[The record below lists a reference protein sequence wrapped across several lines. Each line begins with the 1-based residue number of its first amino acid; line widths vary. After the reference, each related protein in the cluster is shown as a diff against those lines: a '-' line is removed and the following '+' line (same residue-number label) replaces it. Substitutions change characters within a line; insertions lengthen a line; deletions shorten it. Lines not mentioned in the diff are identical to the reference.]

1 MRGRIFRH
9 FFEDLLAG
17 DPVAVGILA
26 VLAVVALAVGIV
38 WLKTA
43 REMRREDETRKRKYR
58 EARSVRRRSQ
68 S

>member
-17 DPVAVGILA
+17 DPVAVGILSVL
-26 VLAVVALAVGIV
+26 VLAFLAVGIV

-43 REMRREDETRKRKYR
+43 REMRREDEARKRRYGGGKTKK
-58 EARSVRRRSQ
+58 
-68 S
+68 